1 MKKDNKIIYKEPSGY
16 FTPEMLKVAKEWD
29 KQHKPEEKKATPKKK

>member
-1 MKKDNKIIYKEPSGY
+1 MAEKKIKYVEPSGY

-29 KQHKPEEKKATPKKK
+29 KQHKTTEKKSTTKKK